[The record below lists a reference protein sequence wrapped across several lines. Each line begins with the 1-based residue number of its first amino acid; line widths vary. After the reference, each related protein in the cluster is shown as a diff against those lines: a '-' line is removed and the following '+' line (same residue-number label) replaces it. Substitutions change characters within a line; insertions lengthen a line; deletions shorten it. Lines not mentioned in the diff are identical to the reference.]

1 MKISGKEGMINTTK
15 KISAL
20 RQILAAL
27 EHFEKKNYEC
37 AITLAAA
44 GEGQC
49 KEKTTTH
56 LFRLIRAKFSAD
68 ETNAVIN
75 WLKHPSGPNA
85 AEITEQEVVVT
96 LTRAIQK
103 FVGTYEEAHQK
114 FKDFSAWCIAKGYTK
129 KHFIEQAK
137 PNTAAKA

>member
-1 MKISGKEGMINTTK
+1 MKIAGQKGMINTTK

-27 EHFEKKNYEC
+27 EHFEKKDYEC

-75 WLKHPSGPNA
+75 WLKHSSGPDG
-85 AEITEQEVVVT
+85 AEITELEVVTT
-96 LTRAIQK
+96 LIRAIQK

-114 FKDFSAWCIAKGYTK
+114 FKDFSAWCMAKGYTN
-129 KHFIEQAK
+129 KHFIEQAD
-137 PNTAAKA
+137 PKASKT

>member
-1 MKISGKEGMINTTK
+1 MCLSSGIWHLP
-15 KISAL
+15 L
-20 RQILAAL
+20 RVRHHA
-27 EHFEKKNYEC
+27 C
-37 AITLAAA
+37 
-44 GEGQC
+44 GCRRGQC

-96 LTRAIQK
+96 LIRAIQK
-103 FVGTYEEAHQK
+103 FGGTYEEAHQK
-114 FKDFSAWCIAKGYTK
+114 FKDFSAWCLCL
-129 KHFIEQAK
+129 
-137 PNTAAKA
+137 P

>member
-1 MKISGKEGMINTTK
+1 MIRTTK

-20 RQILAAL
+20 RQILGAI
-27 EHFEKKNYEC
+27 EHHEKKDYEC

-49 KEKTTTH
+49 KEKSTTH

-75 WLKHPSGPNA
+75 WLKHSSGPDGC
-85 AEITEQEVVVT
+85 EITEQEVVIT
-96 LTRAIQK
+96 LIRAIQK
-103 FVGTYEEAHQK
+103 FVGTYEETHAK
-114 FKDFSAWCIAKGYTK
+114 FQAFSDWSIQKGYTK
-129 KHFIEQAK
+129 KPLAMQA
-137 PNTAAKA
+137 